1 MRASLAMADEI
12 RDAGSSSEDVLEQA
26 AQHTL
31 AANPLVGVRGR
42 DILDSARALLGHMI
56 TIDDGHLFLMTS
68 ADKSAEIISEFLR

>member
-1 MRASLAMADEI
+1 MADET
-12 RDAGSSSEDVLEQA
+12 RNVGSSSDEVLDQA

-31 AANPLVGVRGR
+31 AANPLVGVRGS

-56 TIDDGHLFLMTS
+56 TIDDGHLFLVTS